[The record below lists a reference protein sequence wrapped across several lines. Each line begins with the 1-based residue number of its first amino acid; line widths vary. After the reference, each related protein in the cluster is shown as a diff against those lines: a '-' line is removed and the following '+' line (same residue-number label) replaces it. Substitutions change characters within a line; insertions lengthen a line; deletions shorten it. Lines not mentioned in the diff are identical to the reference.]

1 MLFDEEII
9 SCLDDDVFFRKMSVH
24 FANVR
29 DGSTINSLV
38 VGKKYIMYIRL
49 TPGIFPGQYSSESS
63 STHVG
68 GPT

>member
-38 VGKKYIMYIRL
+38 VGKKYTRL